1 MRCAYCQQPCK
12 VDAYHNDDYEEYDV
26 SINGTDITVY
36 IHNECLPKI
45 LGQWISDKIE
55 CTKKESE

>member
-12 VDAYHNDDYEEYDV
+12 VDTYHKYDV
-26 SINGTDITVY
+26 NINGTDITVY
-36 IHNECLPKI
+36 FHNECSLKI
-45 LGQWISDKIE
+45 LGQWISNKVE